1 MVYKLQVHTRNT
13 VFSAD
18 SNVLLFRTAEGSVVA
33 VFASDAGRSTLC
45 HVHTLCVCVCVCVW
59 VDTMVHQWFDSG
71 TKYIGSLEYVLC
83 YHGHTQESGV
93 ILSNTQPL

>member
-45 HVHTLCVCVCVCVW
+45 HVHTLCVCVCVCGLI
-59 VDTMVHQWFDSG
+59 QWCINGLTVEQS
-71 TKYIGSLEYVLC
+71 TYIEYVLC